1 VTIVAA
7 TSQRARTIFILED
20 EMPKYLWQVS
30 YTPQGVQGLRKDGG
44 VARRAA
50 VKRLIEQAGGKLES
64 FYFAFGEADVYTI
77 AELPD
82 TATAAAVS
90 LAVNALGVV
99 HLRTVPL
106 VTPEEM
112 DTATKKSIDYQPPW
126 SAGR

>member
-1 VTIVAA
+1 
-7 TSQRARTIFILED
+7 
-20 EMPKYLWQVS
+20 MPKYLWQAS

-50 VKRLIEQAGGKLES
+50 VKRLVEQAGGKLES

-106 VTPEEM
+106 FTPEEM
-112 DTATKKSIDYQPPW
+112 DTATKKSIDYQPPG

>member
-1 VTIVAA
+1 
-7 TSQRARTIFILED
+7 
-20 EMPKYLWQVS
+20 MPKYLWQVS

-64 FYFAFGEADVYTI
+64 FYFAFGEADAYTI

-90 LAVNALGVV
+90 LAVNALGAV

-112 DTATKKSIDYQPPW
+112 DTANKKSIDYQPPG
-126 SAGR
+126 SAGQ

>member
-1 VTIVAA
+1 V
-7 TSQRARTIFILED
+7 ED
-20 EMPKYLWQVS
+20 KMPKYLLQGS

-44 VARRAA
+44 TGRRAA
-50 VKRLIEQAGGKLES
+50 VKRLVEQAGGKLES
-64 FYFAFGEADVYTI
+64 FYFAFGESDVHTI
-77 AELPD
+77 VELPD

-106 VTPEEM
+106 ITPEEM
-112 DTATKKSIDYQPPW
+112 DAATKKSVDYQPPG